1 MPPEKYQIKDV
12 RCEENVSKAPVQLSD
27 PITRAAVVNG
37 FSCAFLRSFMHDKR
51 MYIFF
56 KPHTYM
62 HRWVH
67 VTCTVHQL
75 FLT

>member
-1 MPPEKYQIKDV
+1 MSPRPLFNFLTPLPE
-12 RCEENVSKAPVQLSD
+12 QLLLS
-27 PITRAAVVNG
+27 
-37 FSCAFLRSFMHDKR
+37 FSCAFLRSFMHDKW

-75 FLT
+75 FFT